1 MKSARLFQQYR
12 SASLGHSAR
21 LIFVCVCSLRY
32 GDSVW
37 ILSLQQWLCSSWLV
51 LGVKKA
57 KLASEEFDPVH
68 NMYFVKYIFPR
79 N

>member
-1 MKSARLFQQYR
+1 MKSARSFQQYR
-12 SASLGHSAR
+12 PAIRTLAR
-21 LIFVCVCSLRY
+21 LILVCVCSLRY

-79 N
+79 D